1 MRAENVHEVFMFSAE
16 FVAGDPT
23 SEPLTSSDSWI
34 GGLWRGDRAVGV
46 LWVGKRDGGPA
57 ELQGFSED
65 TDLALT
71 LAEVGPTDVFI
82 DDAPS
87 GSYYALDGTTV
98 RPLNSWARDA
108 LPAPAE
114 LSEYQESV
122 AEQYALRVAQSADA
136 ATDERWG
143 IIGGSVGVV
152 AVLALVFGGIVL
164 LARRRRVTD

>member
-1 MRAENVHEVFMFSAE
+1 MRAENVHEIFRFSAE

-23 SEPLTSSDSWI
+23 SEPVTSADSWI

-46 LWVGKRDGGPA
+46 LWVGQRDGGPA
-57 ELQGFSED
+57 ELQGFSAD
-65 TDLALT
+65 ADLARI
-71 LAEVGPTDVFI
+71 LAEVAPTDVLI

-108 LPAPAE
+108 LSAPAE
-114 LSEYQESV
+114 LSEFQETV

-136 ATDERWG
+136 ATGERWG

-152 AVLALVFGGIVL
+152 AILAVVVGGVVL
-164 LARRRRVTD
+164 LARRRRVPD

>member
-1 MRAENVHEVFMFSAE
+1 MFSAE
-16 FVAGDPT
+16 FVSGDPT

-46 LWVGKRDGGPA
+46 LWVVKRDGGPA
-57 ELQGFSED
+57 ELQGFSAD
-65 TDLALT
+65 ADLALT
-71 LAEVGPTDVFI
+71 LADVPPTDVFI

-108 LPAPAE
+108 LSAPAE
-114 LSEYQESV
+114 LSEYQGAV

-136 ATDERWG
+136 ATDERWV

-152 AVLALVFGGIVL
+152 AVLAAVFGGIAL
-164 LARRRRVTD
+164 LARRRRPARDHGAGTTA